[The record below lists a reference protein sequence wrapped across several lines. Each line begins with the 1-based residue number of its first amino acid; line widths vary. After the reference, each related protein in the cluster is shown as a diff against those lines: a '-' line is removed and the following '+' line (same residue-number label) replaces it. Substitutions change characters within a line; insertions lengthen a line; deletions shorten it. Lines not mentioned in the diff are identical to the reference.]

1 MGSPIT
7 IDQKATLNID
17 FVISMFLFMVIMGS
31 VLSIAVERFEV
42 VQKADEAVQAR
53 NISEKVASTIEEVYS
68 GGEGHEIK
76 IEMPQDITGSY
87 YEVKVNQSGVLV
99 QVGGYSGY
107 SYSFFKK
114 ISNYEMN
121 QPEVTMQPNRNYT
134 LRNVKEAKS
143 NKVIIF

>member
-1 MGSPIT
+1 MGLSIT
-7 IDQKATLNID
+7 ADKKATLNID
-17 FVISMFLFMVIMGS
+17 FVISMFLLLVIMGS

-42 VQKADEAVQAR
+42 VQKADEAVQTR
-53 NISEKVASTIEEVYS
+53 SISEKVASTIEEVYS

-76 IEMPQDITGSY
+76 IEMPPDIKGSY

-99 QVGGYSGY
+99 QVGGYNGY

-121 QPEVTMQPNRNYT
+121 QLEVTMQPNRNYT

>member
-1 MGSPIT
+1 MGSSIT

-17 FVISMFLFMVIMGS
+17 FVISMFLLLVIMGS

-42 VQKADEAVQAR
+42 VQKADEAVQTR
-53 NISEKVASTIEEVYS
+53 SISEKVALTIEEVYS

-76 IEMPQDITGSY
+76 IEMPPDIKGSY

-114 ISNYEMN
+114 IFNYEMN